1 MKAGKLKIA
10 SEEER
15 KLFCERI
22 YPLQDKILRAISE
35 DYGSLIFLSGG
46 TALSRFYLH
55 HRLSEDIDLFTK
67 LPEKIS
73 SIARRIAFLLEKN
86 GLKVELEY
94 ASPSFARLWIE
105 NLKVEIITEFNHL
118 GRTIRVKEG
127 FFIDNL
133 ANIGVNKITAF
144 EDRAEMKDL
153 IDLYFLSRKL
163 RLERLLKLADMKREP
178 VPYGELLSIN
188 QFGIAGEALLTV
200 NIDEKELAS
209 FIRKLKGII
218 ENNVKKKAD
227 EIEVSA
233 IVRKILWDFPEERRK
248 LSRETL
254 PVIMRRLRSLPH
266 KIAIERKIR
275 ERGELKIWES
285 SINSRSME
293 KARS

>member
-15 KLFCERI
+15 KLFYERI
-22 YPLQDKILRAISE
+22 YPLQNRILRVISE

-46 TALSRFYLH
+46 TALSRFYFH

-73 SIARRIAFLLEKN
+73 NIARRIAFLLERN
-86 GLKVELEY
+86 GLKTELEY
-94 ASPSFARLWIE
+94 ASPSFARLWIGD
-105 NLKVEIITEFNHL
+105 LKAEIITEFNHL

-153 IDLYFLSRKL
+153 IDLYFLSKNL

-178 VPYGELLSIN
+178 VPYEELLSIN
-188 QFGIAGEALLTV
+188 QFGIIGEALLTV
-200 NIDEKELAS
+200 NVDEEELAD
-209 FIRKLKGII
+209 FIGKLKGII
-218 ENNVKKKAD
+218 EKNVKKKAD
-227 EIEVSA
+227 KIEANA
-233 IVRKILWDFPEERRK
+233 IVRKILWDFPKERRK

-254 PVIMRRLRSLPH
+254 PVITRRLRSFPH

-275 ERGELKIWES
+275 ERGEPKIWES
-285 SINSRSME
+285 LINSRSMG
-293 KARS
+293 KAHS